1 MSLNSHITDRILAG
15 GGFSNIY
22 PIPDYQKSA
31 VNTYLTQHTP
41 SYPSYACS
49 LNSSACYTNGG
60 IYNRAGRGYPDFSA
74 IGDNVVIYGNGRA
87 LRIGGTSASSP
98 AFAAILT
105 RINEERIARR
115 KSTIGFVNPAL
126 YAHPEVLHDITVGNN
141 SGCGTPG
148 FYAATGWDPLTGL
161 GWVVVFRAS

>member
-1 MSLNSHITDRILAG
+1 
-15 GGFSNIY
+15 
-22 PIPDYQKSA
+22 
-31 VNTYLTQHTP
+31 
-41 SYPSYACS
+41 

-74 IGDNVVIYGNGRA
+74 IGDNVVIGGQGRF

-105 RINEERIARR
+105 RINEERIAER

-148 FYAATGWDPLTGL
+148 FYAAPGWDPLTGL
-161 GWVVVFRAS
+161 GTPNYPAMLKLFLSMP